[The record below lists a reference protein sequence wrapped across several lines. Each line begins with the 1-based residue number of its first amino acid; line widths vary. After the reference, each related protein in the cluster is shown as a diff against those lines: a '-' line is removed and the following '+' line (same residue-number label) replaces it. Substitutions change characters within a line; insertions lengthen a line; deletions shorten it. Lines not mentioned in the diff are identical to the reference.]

1 MKIHT
6 TLLLVSVLFLSG
18 CEAVPG
24 RMRDRF
30 SAVPPKMQVF
40 EGDQPTVCSA
50 AQQAFKRLDFELTRS
65 NPAQIEAVSRIHSSV
80 AFADSRQQV
89 VRLHLNEV
97 APGRTEVELWLT
109 EQVESK
115 SVGGTSQQALRE
127 NGFFNTYFGTLQQVL
142 QEQRALTPA
151 KKD

>member
-6 TLLLVSVLFLSG
+6 MLLLSVLLLNG
-18 CEAVPG
+18 CESMPD
-24 RMRDRF
+24 RMRERF

-40 EGDQPTVCSA
+40 EGAQPAVFAA

-65 NPAQIEAVSRIHSSV
+65 SPAQIEAVSRIHSSV
-80 AFADSRQQV
+80 AFADSRQLV
-89 VRLHLNEV
+89 ARLHLSE
-97 APGRTEVELWLT
+97 AGPDKTGVELWLT

-115 SVGGTSQQALRE
+115 SLGGTSQQALRE
-127 NGFFNTYFGTLQQVL
+127 HGFFNLYFATLQQVL
-142 QEQRALTPA
+142 QEERALPPA